1 MKRSKKQP
9 KRRSITPLMLETKK
23 PPKAKKWVRTCLL
36 FDGVVLWSLFLEFIV
51 RSTTFCFQI
60 GTGTSSRTIMMMI
73 CSKRNIG
80 TTTGIRFGVN
90 MRKLR
95 RGLLR
100 IHPFILEAL
109 TRLSLDTAVAK
120 TCLMEMRLVYHTI
133 HP

>member
-1 MKRSKKQP
+1 
-9 KRRSITPLMLETKK
+9 
-23 PPKAKKWVRTCLL
+23 
-36 FDGVVLWSLFLEFIV
+36 
-51 RSTTFCFQI
+51 
-60 GTGTSSRTIMMMI
+60 MMMI